1 MENGVK
7 NTGISSV
14 AKSWSFGRERKY
26 LGYGRIP
33 LPLILNIDYVNMQHN
48 YVQKRLINVIIHHN
62 YVDMQHY
69 YVDMRD
75 SYVNMRLFIMLH
87 GNIIMS
93 HVDMNNSLVNFFFI
107 FEFQIQTCALGIQ
120 IDIDSSVL

>member
-7 NTGISSV
+7 TPVFPLWPKVDHSEESANTE
-14 AKSWSFGRERKY
+14 A
-26 LGYGRIP
+26 

-48 YVQKRLINVIIHHN
+48 YVQKRLIHFIIHHN
-62 YVDMQHY
+62 YVDLQHY

-75 SYVNMRLFIMLH
+75 SYVNMRLFIMLY

-93 HVDMNNSLVNFFFI
+93 HVDMNNSLVHF
-107 FEFQIQTCALGIQ
+107 
-120 IDIDSSVL
+120 